1 MDIRDIKG
9 KIVKIGK
16 TSITVKDENN
26 KTRGIV
32 KNILLFEDAPPRISY
47 QFSKIIKEVGIW
59 GNQKLIK
66 NTIICEKELYLLKD
80 TRRLSRWLDMTEK
93 VEWIKDDD
101 MTEYEREMAIYEKA
115 QKAGINVIECELLS

>member
-32 KNILLFEDAPPRISY
+32 KNIFLFNDAPPRISFKY
-47 QFSKIIKEVGIW
+47 SKIIKEVGIL

-66 NTIICEKELYLLKD
+66 NTIICNKELYLLKD
-80 TRRLSRWLDMTEK
+80 TRRLSRWIDMMEK
-93 VEWIKDDD
+93 VEWIKESD
-101 MTEYEREMAIYEKA
+101 MPEYEKEMDIYEKA
-115 QKAGINVIECELLS
+115 QKVGINVIECELLS

>member
-1 MDIRDIKG
+1 MDIKDIEG

-16 TSITVKDENN
+16 TSIIVKDEQN

-32 KNILLFEDAPPRISY
+32 RNILLFKDAPPRISY

-66 NTIICEKELYLLKD
+66 NTVICDKELYLLKD
-80 TRRLSRWLDMTEK
+80 TRRLSRWLNMMER
-93 VEWIKDDD
+93 VEWAKDDD
-101 MTEYEREMAIYEKA
+101 MPKYQKEMAIYETA
-115 QKAGINVIECELLS
+115 QKAGINVIECEILS